1 MKQTGLPGDGLVV
14 FVKAG
19 CETCVMV
26 QPVLR
31 ALDRQL
37 PDLTVISQDDPDFPA
52 GLRSLDD
59 RSLELSFRHDIE
71 VVPTVIRFRDGQEV
85 ARTYGWHRADWEELT
100 GQQSLAPDLPDQ
112 RPGCGS
118 RSRDPGAWEI
128 LMERYGD
135 SNIAA
140 RPVPLGDWDD
150 DAEACYD
157 RGWTDGLPVVPPTDS
172 RIIRMLGGTS
182 RKPDEILGEVPP
194 NLTPITVEKVA
205 INAVMA
211 GARPEYMPVILAAL
225 DAALQPEATMHG
237 VLCTT
242 CFSSPILVVNGPI
255 TRKIGMN
262 SGINC
267 LGQGNRANATIGRAL
282 QLIIRNVGGGRPGEL
297 DRAVLGGPGKFT
309 FCFAENEHP
318 GATDPVPRP
327 VADGRWQ
334 LEALRVHQRHAG
346 AGARTLCDLPQRRMG
361 SRPHHNRPARC
372 PAATGQRCCSGCPW
386 HRRRRQPRQT
396 GRHGRQ
402 ILAGRIADCACWR
415 TGGIVLRHLRRLDG
429 RPVPPRVKNC
439 NTGDKTMA
447 VTLRDPTGEATSLL
461 RDRTSPLAGFDGKTL
476 ALMDIGKMRGDEFI
490 DRLEQLCTERGVA
503 TRRFKKPTNTRVA
516 PPEMI
521 DEIARTCDAV
531 VVALSD

>member
-37 PDLTVISQDDPDFPA
+37 QDLTVISQDDPAFPA

-309 FCFAENEHP
+309 FCFAENEQDP
-318 GATDPVPRP
+318 SWTPLNVSRGFDPDTDTVTLFQGDGIQGFVDQRSRTPEQLTRSLARSLMAVGNWKLCEFTNAMLVLVPEHYAIYRN
-327 VADGRWQ
+327 AGWDRDRITTA
-334 LEALRVHQRHAG
+334 LHDALRRPGSDVVQGAHGIGEGVSPDRLDDMVDKFWPEGLQIVHAG
-346 AGARTLCDLPQRRMG
+346 GQAGLFSAIC
-361 SRPHHNRPARC
+361 
-372 PAATGQRCCSGCPW
+372 
-386 HRRRRQPRQT
+386 
-396 GRHGRQ
+396 
-402 ILAGRIADCACWR
+402 AGW
-415 TGGIVLRHLRRLDG
+415 TGGRFRHES
-429 RPVPPRVKNC
+429 
-439 NTGDKTMA
+439 KT
-447 VTLRDPTGEATSLL
+447 VTR
-461 RDRTSPLAGFDGKTL
+461 
-476 ALMDIGKMRGDEFI
+476 
-490 DRLEQLCTERGVA
+490 
-503 TRRFKKPTNTRVA
+503 
-516 PPEMI
+516 
-521 DEIARTCDAV
+521 EINPW
-531 VVALSD
+531 L